1 MRKSGTTLSV
11 RDDQGVFVAV
21 GMVEI
26 LKASDAWAAFAED
39 LARINCEAYEHGKR
53 SRPWLRQKKGRG
65 AQ

>member
-1 MRKSGTTLSV
+1 MRKSGKTLSV

-21 GMVEI
+21 GLVEI

-39 LARINCEAYEHGKR
+39 IARINCEAHEYGKR

-65 AQ
+65 AR